1 MIEQNLGSN
10 TKISLIC
17 RVVHMELNCE
27 LNKMPCLKISQ
38 ETLYYK
44 QQNKNS
50 KNFMMSL
57 GIKYQLFNFVQVSC
71 QKRISKIKTERIS
84 KIKTVVV

>member
-44 QQNKNS
+44 QQVPVESEHPKR
-50 KNFMMSL
+50 KQPKFDT
-57 GIKYQLFNFVQVSC
+57 KYE
-71 QKRISKIKTERIS
+71 K
-84 KIKTVVV
+84 

>member
-27 LNKMPCLKISQ
+27 LNKIPCLKISQ

-57 GIKYQLFNFVQVSC
+57 ASNINYLILCKFLARKES
-71 QKRISKIKTERIS
+71 QK
-84 KIKTVVV
+84 